1 MAESLIVVCSV
12 CMSKIRTEPVLIAN
26 LLVAVA
32 AIIGLDLDG
41 GELAAAIGTLTAT
54 TVAVRRAV
62 SPV

>member
-1 MAESLIVVCSV
+1 MNV
-12 CMSKIRTEPVLIAN
+12 SKLRTEPVLIAN
-26 LLVAVA
+26 LIVAVA

-41 GELAAAIGTLTAT
+41 GELAAAIGTLAAT

>member
-1 MAESLIVVCSV
+1 MIVVCSV

-26 LLVAVA
+26 LIVAVA

-41 GELAAAIGTLTAT
+41 GELAAAIGTLAAT

-62 SPV
+62 TPV

>member
-1 MAESLIVVCSV
+1 MNV
-12 CMSKIRTEPVLIAN
+12 SKLRTEPVLIAN

>member
-1 MAESLIVVCSV
+1 
-12 CMSKIRTEPVLIAN
+12 MSKLRTEPVLIAN

-41 GELAAAIGTLTAT
+41 GELAAAIGTLA
-54 TVAVRRAV
+54 AAAAGVRARV